1 MGPEKTLGLSAP
13 DEELALDLYQAIK

>member
-13 DEELALDLYQAIK
+13 DEELTLDLYQAIK

>member
-1 MGPEKTLGLSAP
+1 MAPEKTLVLSAP